1 MKLVN
6 IMSKFK
12 SFFRR
17 DNLKSKSKMII
28 EDCIK
33 MPVRLM
39 VYPIRGYE
47 EFKYENKSKNYVSIF
62 YLIMMIIAQV
72 IAFNGDGFLVNKNNP
87 NDFNLLMTI
96 ALIIFP
102 VAIFVFANWATTAL
116 MDGKGNMSQIFRVI
130 TYSFFPYVW
139 LSLLASIISN
149 YITADEVV
157 FFTALHTLGI
167 GLLAYM
173 LFFGMLGIHEYGLFK
188 TILMFLFTI
197 VAIAVI
203 LFIILLF
210 FSLIQQVYAF
220 VKSLYDEFVMRF
232 LVWTR

>member
-12 SFFRR
+12 SFFTR
-17 DNLKSKSKMII
+17 DNLKSKSKMIL

>member
-1 MKLVN
+1 MVN
-6 IMSKFK
+6 LMSKFK
-12 SFFRR
+12 SFFTR
-17 DNLKSKSKMII
+17 DNLKSKLKAFF
-28 EDCIK
+28 EDCFK
-33 MPVRLM
+33 MPIRLM
-39 VYPIRGYE
+39 IYPLRGYE

-62 YLIMMIIAQV
+62 YLIMMIIVQV

-87 NDFNLLMTI
+87 KDFNLLMTV
-96 ALIIFP
+96 ALILFP

-139 LSLLASIISN
+139 MSLLASIISN
-149 YITADEVV
+149 YITVDEMV
-157 FFTALHTLGI
+157 FFTALRTV
-167 GLLAYM
+167 GLALLVYM

-188 TILMFLFTI
+188 TVLMFVFTV
-197 VAIAVI
+197 VAIAII

-220 VKSLYDEFVMRF
+220 AKSLYDEFVMRF

>member
-1 MKLVN
+1 MKLVS

-12 SFFRR
+12 SFFTR

>member
-1 MKLVN
+1 
-6 IMSKFK
+6 
-12 SFFRR
+12 
-17 DNLKSKSKMII
+17 
-28 EDCIK
+28 
-33 MPVRLM
+33 
-39 VYPIRGYE
+39 